1 MHDCLI
7 VGGGVVGLSLA
18 YDLAQHGVSVRLVD
32 RDQPGSAASW
42 AGAGILPP
50 ANFREGAAAANPLA
64 ALSHRLHPIWAAEL
78 RERTGIDTG
87 FRRCGGLY
95 FARDA
100 AAADRMS
107 DEVAAW
113 RSRGAEVEPL
123 DADAVKTLT
132 PAVCAD
138 GVLAAYRLPE
148 EGQLRNPRHLA
159 ALISACENL
168 GVEISAGVEIRNF
181 EIRGDRI
188 LAASTGAET
197 LRAGSFC
204 ITSGCWSGSLA
215 AALGLNLQIQPV
227 RGQIVLLRRRSPPID
242 CVVNEQLRY
251 IVPRDDGRV
260 LVGATVEH
268 AGFDCRTTATGVAG
282 LLQFGMSLVPALSEA
297 VVEKTWAGLR
307 PGTPDGAPY
316 LDRIEGLANGFVAAG
331 HYRSGLVL
339 SPGTAVVM
347 SQLMRG
353 ETPEIALKPFRAD
366 RDAGV
371 R

>member
-1 MHDCLI
+1 
-7 VGGGVVGLSLA
+7 
-18 YDLAQHGVSVRLVD
+18 
-32 RDQPGSAASW
+32 
-42 AGAGILPP
+42 
-50 ANFREGAAAANPLA
+50 
-64 ALSHRLHPIWAAEL
+64 
-78 RERTGIDTG
+78 
-87 FRRCGGLY
+87 
-95 FARDA
+95 
-100 AAADRMS
+100 
-107 DEVAAW
+107 
-113 RSRGAEVEPL
+113 
-123 DADAVKTLT
+123 
-132 PAVCAD
+132 
-138 GVLAAYRLPE
+138 
-148 EGQLRNPRHLA
+148 
-159 ALISACENL
+159 
-168 GVEISAGVEIRNF
+168 
-181 EIRGDRI
+181 
-188 LAASTGAET
+188 
-197 LRAGSFC
+197 
-204 ITSGCWSGSLA
+204 
-215 AALGLNLQIQPV
+215 LGLNLQIQPV